1 MKSKE
6 ELSRIL
12 RRIDNSGYKAYKDI
26 KGVYDFGYYTLFID
40 HVQGDPFA
48 APSRIRVL
56 VSQSV
61 SNIPEDLITTKVR
74 RIAVEDYLTREF
86 HRAIT
91 DIVKGNRGIG
101 KSGFIGIDHGGQ
113 EVLERSSMFADSK
126 GVEARFFTGLPAR
139 GRTILGR
146 EAGEMFFEEV
156 PEIVRRSLLYKNL
169 EPERLKRH
177 VYVVEDQNYIRDR
190 LKQRG
195 LVAFVANDSVL
206 PRRSGIDDR
215 PLIAKKSGGYS
226 GEETVI
232 PFKSPESMEIE
243 EDTPNRGLVK
253 GIGIKEGVT
262 LIIGGG
268 FHGKTTFLNAL
279 ERGVYDHIPGDGR
292 DYVVTSHDAVKIRAE
307 DGRSVVNSDISPFI
321 RNLPFGKDTDRF
333 ATENASGS
341 TSQAANIIESLEAG
355 AKLLLID
362 EDTSATNFM
371 IRDERMQD
379 LVAKEKEPITPFI
392 DKIRQLYHDYG
403 VSTILV
409 IGGAGDY
416 LDVADKVIMMDEY
429 RPKDVTDKARD
440 VVSTHVSKRKMEGG
454 KHFGKIRDRIVLHQS
469 FNPSRGKRE
478 VKIDARGLKNIL
490 YGRTSIDLI
499 AVEQLVDISQTR
511 AIGDIIHYF
520 SEKYSGKDIT
530 LKEGLSA
537 VIKDIDEKGIDIQ
550 KGIDILS
557 PFKLGSYAL
566 PRIYEVAAAIN
577 RMRTLKIR
585 A

>member
-6 ELSRIL
+6 ELNRIL
-12 RRIDNSGYKAYKDI
+12 RRIDNRGYKAYKDI
-26 KGVYDFGYYTLFID
+26 KGVYDFGDYTLLID
-40 HVQGDPFA
+40 HVQGDPYA
-48 APSRIRVL
+48 APSRIRIL
-56 VSQSV
+56 VPQSV
-61 SNIPEDLITTKVR
+61 SNIPGDLITTKVR

-101 KSGFIGIDHGGQ
+101 KSGFIGIDCGGQ
-113 EVLERSSMFADSK
+113 EVLERSSMFVDSK
-126 GVEARFFTGLPAR
+126 CVEARFFIGLPAR

-146 EAGEMFFEEV
+146 EARDMFFEEV
-156 PEIVRRSLLYKNL
+156 PEIVKRSLLYKNL

-195 LVAFVANDSVL
+195 LTAFAANDSVL

-215 PLIAKKSGGYS
+215 PMMTKKSGRDS
-226 GEETVI
+226 GEGIVI
-232 PFKSPESMEIE
+232 PFKSPESMEVE
-243 EDTPNRGLVK
+243 FDTPNRGLVK
-253 GIGIKEGVT
+253 GIGIQEGVT

-279 ERGVYDHIPGDGR
+279 ERGVYNHIPGDGR
-292 DYVVTSHDAVKIRAE
+292 DYVVTIHDAVKIRAE
-307 DGRSVVNSDISPFI
+307 DGRSVVNSDISQFI
-321 RNLPFGKDTDRF
+321 RNLPFGKDTERF
-333 ATENASGS
+333 KTDNASGS
-341 TSQAANIIESLEAG
+341 TSQAANIVESLEMG

-392 DKIRQLYHDYG
+392 DKIRQLYQDYG

-429 RPKDVTDKARD
+429 RPMDMTDKARK

-454 KHFGKIRDRIVLHQS
+454 EHFGKIRERIVLHES
-469 FNPSRGKRE
+469 FDPSRGKRD
-478 VKIDARGLKNIL
+478 VKIDAKGLKNIL

-530 LKEGLSA
+530 LREGLTA
-537 VIKDIDEKGIDIQ
+537 VIKDIDE

-566 PRIYEVAAAIN
+566 PRIYEVASAIN

-585 A
+585 V

>member
-12 RRIDNSGYKAYKDI
+12 RRIDNRGYKAYKDI
-26 KGVYDFGYYTLFID
+26 EGVYDFGDHTLFID

-56 VSQSV
+56 VARSV
-61 SNIPEDLITTKVR
+61 SNIHGDLITTKVR
-74 RIAVEDYLTREF
+74 RIAVEDYLTRKF
-86 HRAIT
+86 HLAIT

-113 EVLERSSMFADSK
+113 EVLERSSMFVDSK
-126 GVEARFFTGLPAR
+126 GVEARFFMGLPAR

-215 PLIAKKSGGYS
+215 PLTVKKGGVYR

-232 PFKSPESMEIE
+232 PFKSPEGMEVE

-279 ERGVYDHIPGDGR
+279 ERGVYDHIPDDGR
-292 DYVVTSHDAVKIRAE
+292 DYVVTIHDAVKIRAE

-333 ATENASGS
+333 TTENASGS

-392 DKIRQLYHDYG
+392 DKVRQLYHDYG

-429 RPKDVTDKARD
+429 RPGDVTDKAIE

-454 KHFGKIRDRIVLHQS
+454 EHFGKIRDRIVLHES
-469 FNPSRGKRE
+469 FNPGRGKRE

-499 AVEQLVDISQTR
+499 ALEQLVDIGQTR

-530 LKEGLSA
+530 LREGLSA
-537 VIKDIDEKGIDIQ
+537 VIKDINE